1 MESLP
6 KGLVSVSGKVSAEL
20 KGIGVDAVDV
30 GDIVQLWKAYSTNP
44 SAHEGDAGHRLQ
56 NFFWRIW
63 SSKPLSSSLT
73 GSTLARLFLQ
83 ISEPTTRPGP
93 SPFTKQSAPHSP
105 SSSLKHAERQIPG
118 HPSSVATTITTTTKP
133 PLQPILKKSN
143 SSSHGETQ
151 KSTRLLLTGLGGQS
165 VTHKPSNPPTP
176 IPPSKPVTFVEQ
188 QASRLSQKKGFAVAS
203 KAKSAKRRPVMMR
216 RKSSQQSSVSSTR
229 NHSPQFSPPVTGPLE
244 VPLVQENELDEEA
257 VEDSPDGMFIPTHLS
272 SFLCTKRFLNCTPEP
287 LVSPKMVNLSSNPPT
302 IPSTIPDP
310 APNPIATV
318 SEPTNLELTTDEQT
332 TPLPPA
338 FVDDLKDLLHKSTP
352 LPTSSSGPSLRQRS
366 SQPSQPTVGFFSATA
381 CRHFDIRYLKEEN
394 YKEQPST
401 SSLVDRDFRTKFT
414 EQKKAADEWYQRYR
428 EQFHEQEQSGSG
440 GGAASGN
447 SRRGSGTETR
457 RDSGLSGF
465 IPPSTLAE
473 APEPEEEQ
481 RPGTGTETE
490 ETVSPTKSRYGD
502 SHRSH
507 PQSHGASTIA
517 TSILT
522 SPGSGSLGGDADL
535 EYHNPFSSGEESA
548 LSPGFQHQSQL
559 QPGTS
564 SPMAVPVP
572 GTAPA
577 NPFLQTSTLSV
588 PRGPSGLSLLISQSR
603 NSIYQGS
610 RRDSGTRGEGE
621 EGS

>member
-20 KGIGVDAVDV
+20 NGIGVDAVDV

-44 SAHEGDAGHRLQ
+44 SAHEGDAGYRLQ

-63 SSKPLSSSLT
+63 SSKPLSNSLT

-93 SPFTKQSAPHSP
+93 SPFTRQSAPHSP
-105 SSSLKHAERQIPG
+105 SSNLKHAEKQTTG
-118 HPSSVATTITTTTKP
+118 HPSSVTTTTTTTTKP

-151 KSTRLLLTGLGGQS
+151 KTTRLLLTGLGGQS
-165 VTHKPSNPPTP
+165 VTRKPSNPPTP
-176 IPPSKPVTFVEQ
+176 IPPSKPVTFGEQ
-188 QASRLSQKKGFAVAS
+188 QASRPSQKKGFAVAS

-244 VPLVQENELDEEA
+244 VPLVQENEIDEEA
-257 VEDSPDGMFIPTHLS
+257 VEDSPD
-272 SFLCTKRFLNCTPEP
+272 EP
-287 LVSPKMVNLSSNPPT
+287 LVSPKMANPLSNPPT
-302 IPSTIPDP
+302 ISDPTPDP
-310 APNPIATV
+310 APKPIATA
-318 SEPTNLELTTDEQT
+318 SEPTNPQRTADEQT

-352 LPTSSSGPSLRQRS
+352 LPTSPSGPSLRQRS

-394 YKEQPST
+394 YEEQPST
-401 SSLVDRDFRTKFT
+401 SSLVDRDFRAKFT
-414 EQKKAADEWYQRYR
+414 EQKKAAEEWYQRYR
-428 EQFHEQEQSGSG
+428 EQFHEQGQSGSG
-440 GGAASGN
+440 GGAAGVN
-447 SRRGSGTETR
+447 NRRGSGTEAR
-457 RDSGLSGF
+457 RDSGLSGN
-465 IPPSTLAE
+465 IPPSRLLE

-481 RPGTGTETE
+481 RPGTGTGTE
-490 ETVSPTKSRYGD
+490 ETASPTKSRYGD

-507 PQSHGASTIA
+507 SQSHGASTIA

-522 SPGSGSLGGDADL
+522 SPGSRSLGGDVDL
-535 EYHNPFSSGEESA
+535 EYQNPFSSGEESA
-548 LSPGFQHQSQL
+548 LSPGFQYQSQP

-603 NSIYQGS
+603 NSIDHGS
-610 RRDSGTRGEGE
+610 RRDPATRDEDE
-621 EGS
+621 

>member
-6 KGLVSVSGKVSAEL
+6 KGLVSVSGKVLAEL
-20 KGIGVDAVDV
+20 NGIGVDAVDV
-30 GDIVQLWKAYSTNP
+30 GDIVQLWKAYSANP
-44 SAHEGDAGHRLQ
+44 SAHEGDAGYRLQ

-73 GSTLARLFLQ
+73 GSTLARLFLR

-93 SPFTKQSAPHSP
+93 SPFTKQSAPYSP
-105 SSSLKHAERQIPG
+105 SSSLKHAERQTPG
-118 HPSSVATTITTTTKP
+118 HPSSVATITTTTTKP

-151 KSTRLLLTGLGGQS
+151 KTTRLLLTGLGGQN
-165 VTHKPSNPPTP
+165 VTRKPSNPPTP
-176 IPPSKPVTFVEQ
+176 IPTSKPVTFGEQ
-188 QASRLSQKKGFAVAS
+188 QASRPSQKKGFAVAS
-203 KAKSAKRRPVMMR
+203 KAKSAKRRPVVMR

-244 VPLVQENELDEEA
+244 VPLVQENEIDEEA
-257 VEDSPDGMFIPTHLS
+257 VKDSSDGMLIPTHLS
-272 SFLCTKRFLNCTPEP
+272 SFFLCTKRFLNYTPEP
-287 LVSPKMVNLSSNPPT
+287 LVSPKMANPPSNPPE
-302 IPSTIPDP
+302 IPNTTPDP
-310 APNPIATV
+310 APNSIATA
-318 SEPTNLELTTDEQT
+318 SELTNSQPTTDEQT
-332 TPLPPA
+332 ISLPPA

-352 LPTSSSGPSLRQRS
+352 LPTSPSGPSLRQRS

-414 EQKKAADEWYQRYR
+414 EQKKAAEEWYQRA
-428 EQFHEQEQSGSG
+428 EMEVE
-440 GGAASGN
+440 
-447 SRRGSGTETR
+447 
-457 RDSGLSGF
+457 LLVF

-473 APEPEEEQ
+473 APEPEGEQ

-507 PQSHGASTIA
+507 SQSHGASTIA

-535 EYHNPFSSGEESA
+535 EYQNPFSSGEESA
-548 LSPGFQHQSQL
+548 LSPGFQQQNQL

-564 SPMAVPVP
+564 GPMAVPVS

-603 NSIYQGS
+603 NSIDQDS
-610 RRDSGTRGEGE
+610 RRDSRTRGEGE